1 MLRVAIPNKGILS
14 ENAVSILK
22 EAGYATRRE
31 PSELHLVDESNQIE
45 FFYLRPRDIATYVGE
60 GSLDAGITGL
70 DLLMDSASKAEEV
83 ANLGFG
89 ESSFRF
95 AVASESSYQSVADLA
110 GKRIATAFPTLLERY
125 LETNKISAVIVKLDG
140 AVETAIRLGV
150 ADAIADV
157 VSSGN
162 TLRKANLRIIGPV
175 VITSTARLIAAPG
188 KSGLTSRLLRRIE
201 GVIVA
206 RDYVLMD
213 YDCPK
218 AIIDQAI
225 KITPG
230 IESPTLSPLAD
241 ESWVAVRAL
250 VKASETNRIM
260 DQLSDIGAKAIL
272 VTSLHA
278 ARI

>member
-14 ENAVSILK
+14 ENADSILR
-22 EAGYATRRE
+22 EAGYATRRD
-31 PSELHLVDESNQIE
+31 SAELHVVDEANQIE

-89 ESSFRF
+89 ESTFRF
-95 AVASESSYQSVADLA
+95 AVAADSSMQQISELS
-110 GKRIATAFPTLLERY
+110 GKRIATAYPTLLERF
-125 LETNKISAVIVKLDG
+125 LETNKVSAIIVKLDG

-150 ADAIADV
+150 ADAVADV

-162 TLRKANLRIIGPV
+162 TLRKANLRVIGPV
-175 VITSTARLIAAPG
+175 VIASTARLIAAPG
-188 KSGLTSRLLRRIE
+188 KSELSKRLLRRIE

-218 AIIDQAI
+218 SIVEKAM

-241 ESWVAVRAL
+241 DNWVAVRAL
-250 VKASETNRIM
+250 VKASETNSVM

>member
-22 EAGYATRRE
+22 EAGYATRRD
-31 PSELHLVDESNQIE
+31 PAELHLVDELNQIE

-89 ESSFRF
+89 ESNFRF
-95 AVASESSYQSVADLA
+95 AVSADSKIETIAELA
-110 GKRIATAFPTLLERY
+110 GKRIATAYPTLLERY
-125 LETNKISAVIVKLDG
+125 LETNKVSATIVKLDG

-150 ADAIADV
+150 ADAVADV
-157 VSSGN
+157 VSTGN
-162 TLRKANLRIIGPV
+162 TLRKANLRVIGPV
-175 VITSTARLIAAPG
+175 VIASTARLIAAPG
-188 KSGLTSRLLRRIE
+188 KSDLTKRLLRRIE

-218 AIIDQAI
+218 AIVDKAM

-241 ESWVAVRAL
+241 ENWVAVRAL
-250 VKASETNRIM
+250 VKASETNAVM
-260 DQLSDIGAKAIL
+260 DQLSDLGAKAIL

>member
-22 EAGYATRRE
+22 EAGYATRRD
-31 PSELHLVDESNQIE
+31 PAELHLVDETNQIE

-89 ESSFRF
+89 ESTFRF
-95 AVASESSYQSVADLA
+95 AVSTDSKIEAVSELA
-110 GKRIATAFPTLLERY
+110 GKRIATAYPTLLERY
-125 LETNKISAVIVKLDG
+125 LETNKVSATIVKLDG

-150 ADAIADV
+150 ADAVADV
-157 VSSGN
+157 VSTGN
-162 TLRKANLRIIGPV
+162 TLRKANLRVIGPV
-175 VITSTARLIAAPG
+175 VIASTARLIAAPG
-188 KSGLTSRLLRRIE
+188 KSDLTKRLLRRIE

-218 AIIDQAI
+218 AIVDKAM

-241 ESWVAVRAL
+241 ENWVAVRAL
-250 VKASETNRIM
+250 VKASETNAVM
-260 DQLSDIGAKAIL
+260 DQLSDLGAKAIL

>member
-14 ENAVSILK
+14 DSAVSILK
-22 EAGYATRRE
+22 EAGYATRRDLA
-31 PSELHLVDESNQIE
+31 ELHLVDEINQIE

-89 ESSFRF
+89 ESNFRF
-95 AVASESSYQSVADLA
+95 AVSTDSKIETIAELA
-110 GKRIATAFPTLLERY
+110 GKRIATAYPTLLERY
-125 LETNKISAVIVKLDG
+125 LETNKISATIVKLDG

-150 ADAIADV
+150 ADAVADV
-157 VSSGN
+157 VSTGN
-162 TLRKANLRIIGPV
+162 TLRKANLRVIGPV
-175 VITSTARLIAAPG
+175 VIASTARLIAAPG
-188 KSGLTSRLLRRIE
+188 KSDLTKRLLRRIE

-218 AIIDQAI
+218 AIVDKAM

-241 ESWVAVRAL
+241 ENWVAVRAL
-250 VKASETNRIM
+250 VKASETNAVM
-260 DQLSDIGAKAIL
+260 DQLSDLGAKAIL

>member
-22 EAGYATRRE
+22 EAGYATRRDLA
-31 PSELHLVDESNQIE
+31 ELHLVDEINQIE

-89 ESSFRF
+89 ESTFRF
-95 AVASESSYQSVADLA
+95 AVSADSKIETVSELA
-110 GKRIATAFPTLLERY
+110 GKRIATAYPTLLERY
-125 LETNKISAVIVKLDG
+125 LETNKVSATIVKLDG

-150 ADAIADV
+150 ADAVADV
-157 VSSGN
+157 VSTGN
-162 TLRKANLRIIGPV
+162 TLRKANLRVIGPV
-175 VITSTARLIAAPG
+175 VIASTARLIAAPG
-188 KSGLTSRLLRRIE
+188 KSDLTKRLLRRIE

-218 AIIDQAI
+218 AIVDKAM

-241 ESWVAVRAL
+241 ENWVAVRAL
-250 VKASETNRIM
+250 VKASETNAVM
-260 DQLSDIGAKAIL
+260 DQLSDLGAKAIL

>member
-22 EAGYATRRE
+22 EAGYATRRDQA
-31 PSELHLVDESNQIE
+31 ELHHVDELNQIE

-89 ESSFRF
+89 ESNFRF
-95 AVASESSYQSVADLA
+95 AVSADSKIETIAELA
-110 GKRIATAFPTLLERY
+110 GKRIATAYPTLLERY
-125 LETNKISAVIVKLDG
+125 LETNKVSATIVKLDG

-150 ADAIADV
+150 ADAVADV
-157 VSSGN
+157 VSTGN
-162 TLRKANLRIIGPV
+162 TLRKANLRVIGPV
-175 VITSTARLIAAPG
+175 VIASTARLIAAPG
-188 KSGLTSRLLRRIE
+188 KSDLTKRLLRRIE

-218 AIIDQAI
+218 AIVDKAM

-241 ESWVAVRAL
+241 ENWVAVRAL
-250 VKASETNRIM
+250 VKASETNAIM
-260 DQLSDIGAKAIL
+260 DQLSDLGAKAIL

>member
-14 ENAVSILK
+14 ENADSILR
-22 EAGYATRRE
+22 EAGYATRRD
-31 PSELHLVDESNQIE
+31 SAELHVVDEANQIE

-89 ESSFRF
+89 ESTFRF
-95 AVASESSYQSVADLA
+95 AVAADSSMQQISELS
-110 GKRIATAFPTLLERY
+110 GKRIASAYPTLLERF
-125 LETNKISAVIVKLDG
+125 LETNKVSAIIVKLDG

-150 ADAIADV
+150 ADAVADV

-162 TLRKANLRIIGPV
+162 TLRKANLRVIGPV
-175 VITSTARLIAAPG
+175 VIASTARLIAAPG
-188 KSGLTSRLLRRIE
+188 KSELSKRLLRRIE

-218 AIIDQAI
+218 SIVEKAM

-241 ESWVAVRAL
+241 DNWVAVRAL
-250 VKASETNRIM
+250 VKASETNSVM

>member
-89 ESSFRF
+89 ECSFRF
-95 AVASESSYQSVADLA
+95 AVATESSYQSVADLA

-188 KSGLTSRLLRRIE
+188 KSELTSRLLRRIE

>member
-22 EAGYATRRE
+22 EAGYATRRDLA
-31 PSELHLVDESNQIE
+31 ELHLVDEINQIE

-89 ESSFRF
+89 ESNFRF
-95 AVASESSYQSVADLA
+95 AVSADSKIETIAELA
-110 GKRIATAFPTLLERY
+110 GKRIATAYPTLLERY
-125 LETNKISAVIVKLDG
+125 LETNKVSATIVKLDG

-150 ADAIADV
+150 ADAVADV
-157 VSSGN
+157 VSTGN
-162 TLRKANLRIIGPV
+162 TLRKANLRVIGPV
-175 VITSTARLIAAPG
+175 VIASTARLIAAPG
-188 KSGLTSRLLRRIE
+188 KSDLTKRLLRRIE

-218 AIIDQAI
+218 AIVDKAM

-241 ESWVAVRAL
+241 ENWVAVRAL
-250 VKASETNRIM
+250 VKASETNGIM
-260 DQLSDIGAKAIL
+260 DQLSDLGAKAIL

>member
-14 ENAVSILK
+14 ENADSILR
-22 EAGYATRRE
+22 EAGYATRRD
-31 PSELHLVDESNQIE
+31 SAELHVVDEANLIE

-60 GSLDAGITGL
+60 GALDAGITGL

-89 ESSFRF
+89 ESTFRF
-95 AVASESSYQSVADLA
+95 AVAADTSIQQISELA
-110 GKRIATAFPTLLERY
+110 GKRIATAYPTLLERF
-125 LETNKISAVIVKLDG
+125 LETNKVSAIIVKLDG

-162 TLRKANLRIIGPV
+162 TLRKANLRVIGPV
-175 VITSTARLIAAPG
+175 VIASTARLIAAPG
-188 KSGLTSRLLRRIE
+188 KSELSKRLLRRIE

-206 RDYVLMD
+206 RNYVLMD

-218 AIIDQAI
+218 SIVEKAM

-241 ESWVAVRAL
+241 DNWVAVRAL
-250 VKASETNRIM
+250 VKASETNSVM

>member
-22 EAGYATRRE
+22 EAGYATRRDLA
-31 PSELHLVDESNQIE
+31 ELHLVDEINQIE

-89 ESSFRF
+89 ESNFRF
-95 AVASESSYQSVADLA
+95 AVSADSKIETIAELA
-110 GKRIATAFPTLLERY
+110 GKRIATAYPTLLERY
-125 LETNKISAVIVKLDG
+125 LETNKVSATIVKLDG

-150 ADAIADV
+150 ADAVADV
-157 VSSGN
+157 VSTGN
-162 TLRKANLRIIGPV
+162 TLRKANLRVIGPV
-175 VITSTARLIAAPG
+175 VIASTARLIAAPG
-188 KSGLTSRLLRRIE
+188 KSDLTKRLLRRIE

-218 AIIDQAI
+218 AIVDKAM

-241 ESWVAVRAL
+241 ENWVAVRAL
-250 VKASETNRIM
+250 VKASETNAVM
-260 DQLSDIGAKAIL
+260 DQLSDLGAKAIL

>member
-14 ENAVSILK
+14 ENADSILR
-22 EAGYATRRE
+22 EAGYATRRD
-31 PSELHLVDESNQIE
+31 SAELHVVDEANHIE

-89 ESSFRF
+89 ESTFRF
-95 AVASESSYQSVADLA
+95 AVAADSSMQQISELS
-110 GKRIATAFPTLLERY
+110 GKRIATAYPTLLERF
-125 LETNKISAVIVKLDG
+125 LETNKVSAIIVKLDG

-150 ADAIADV
+150 ADAVADV

-162 TLRKANLRIIGPV
+162 TLRKANLRVIGPV
-175 VITSTARLIAAPG
+175 VIASTARLIAAPG
-188 KSGLTSRLLRRIE
+188 KSELSKRLLRRIE

-218 AIIDQAI
+218 SIVEKAM

-241 ESWVAVRAL
+241 DNWVAVRAL
-250 VKASETNRIM
+250 VKASETNSVM

>member
-95 AVASESSYQSVADLA
+95 AVATESSYQSVADLA

-188 KSGLTSRLLRRIE
+188 KSELSSRLLRRIE

>member
-14 ENAVSILK
+14 ETAVSILK
-22 EAGYATRRE
+22 EAGYATRRD
-31 PSELHLVDESNQIE
+31 SAELHVVDEANQIE

-89 ESSFRF
+89 ESTFRF
-95 AVASESSYQSVADLA
+95 AVAADSSIQQISELS
-110 GKRIATAFPTLLERY
+110 GKRIATAYPTLLERF
-125 LETNKISAVIVKLDG
+125 LETNKVSAAIVKLDG

-150 ADAIADV
+150 ADAVADV

-162 TLRKANLRIIGPV
+162 TLRKANLRVIGPV
-175 VITSTARLIAAPG
+175 VIASTARLIAAPG
-188 KSGLTSRLLRRIE
+188 KSELSKRLLRRIE

-218 AIIDQAI
+218 SIVEKAMQ
-225 KITPG
+225 ITPG

-241 ESWVAVRAL
+241 DNWVAVRAL
-250 VKASETNRIM
+250 VKASETNSVM